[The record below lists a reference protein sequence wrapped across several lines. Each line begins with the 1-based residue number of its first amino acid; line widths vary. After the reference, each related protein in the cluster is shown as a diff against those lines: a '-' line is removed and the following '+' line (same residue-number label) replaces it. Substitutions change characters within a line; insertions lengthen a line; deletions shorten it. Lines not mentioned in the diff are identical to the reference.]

1 MTDRVTTV
9 APTTTVRQGAN
20 LMRGRSIGRLVVT
33 KGERIVGIVTVPD
46 LLDLMGRRL
55 ERRAATTTLD
65 G

>member
-1 MTDRVTTV
+1 
-9 APTTTVRQGAN
+9 
-20 LMRGRSIGRLVVT
+20 MRGRSIGRLVVT